1 MDRSRIQNGSW
12 LFNWWWQGRGTR
24 RSVPKGR
31 SCSGSLLCRGYL
43 AVSFTQASC
52 SADVHP
58 YSHCSPSFVCSTS
71 SPWFSW
77 AKLLCLLHWEN
88 IQHADAVLWLVTKSR
103 AEVVARV
110 RFLEGRA
117 QAGGVSEPLGW
128 LRGRQSHELRCSASW
143 ETPLD
148 FVACPSARRLSPS
161 QSPGSQNQ
169 GKANSLSLYITQCQV
184 SCYHDRKQTKFAVSP
199 TPFLQYAQDYIVSF
213 FLCLACF
220 S

>member
-1 MDRSRIQNGSW
+1 M
-12 LFNWWWQGRGTR
+12 
-24 RSVPKGR
+24 
-31 SCSGSLLCRGYL
+31 
-43 AVSFTQASC
+43 
-52 SADVHP
+52 
-58 YSHCSPSFVCSTS
+58 
-71 SPWFSW
+71 
-77 AKLLCLLHWEN
+77 
-88 IQHADAVLWLVTKSR
+88 
-103 AEVVARV
+103 

-199 TPFLQYAQDYIVSF
+199 TPFL
-213 FLCLACF
+213 LCWDAVQPGERSACVNVF
-220 S
+220 KGTGHQPTDFISYCLQSPWS